1 MSDVNANIGI
11 NFDTKQALAN
21 LRQLQA
27 GLSRFNQSLTQ
38 GNVAAAN
45 AQKGLNAQLM
55 QSINATGKFVASQK
69 EIRTSTRSFTD
80 ALEKNQLS
88 MREYV
93 RYTAAAATANTKT
106 FTRMFAQERE
116 IINRARKDRVKS
128 LQSQYVQLTNAQGD
142 FVKVLQVVPKH
153 LQTVN
158 GKYADYA
165 TRVQMA
171 AQRQQL
177 LNQLLKQGST
187 QLLNF
192 GKNTQWAGRQ
202 LMVGLT
208 VPLSMLGSYA
218 AKTFREMEEAT
229 VKFTRVY
236 GDMFTSGDATNK
248 AIADIKRLSSEFTK
262 YGIAAKDTVDLAARA
277 AAMGLTGG
285 ALNAQVSAATKLAVL
300 GQVEQQQA
308 LETTISLQNAFGI
321 SSEDLAK
328 KINFLNAVENQTVLS
343 IEDLT
348 IAIPKAG
355 PVIKQLGGNVE
366 DLAFFMTAMKEGGI
380 NASEGANALKSGLA
394 SLINPSAKAS
404 AFLADFGINVKGIV
418 NNNSGD
424 LKNTVIG
431 FAQAL
436 DTLDPLNRA
445 RAIEQM
451 FGKFQFAR
459 LSTLF
464 QNVTK
469 DTSQASRA
477 LGLAGASVEE
487 LAILS
492 ERELGKVENAVGV
505 KFQKTIEQLKIQLIP
520 VGKAFLEALTPVVA
534 FFGKVLEKFNNFSE
548 GSKKAIAIVVAVLA
562 GLAPIALMTFG
573 VVANGAANL
582 IKFFAMLRGGI
593 AKLNGQNQVLGGGFD
608 YLTQQ
613 EIDNLA
619 QTQALHTSHQQL
631 ISTFNVEKAAVDAL
645 AISYG
650 NAGSQALALASSAP
664 GLFNSAPGPRG
675 AVGGIKKFSEG
686 ILSVPGTGN
695 EDTVAAMLTPGES
708 VIPAKQSD
716 KHRALIQAIIA
727 DKIPG
732 HADGVVGGGTSG
744 FIQKERERIANFDDS
759 QLIAYAKRVG
769 IDMADTSKTAL
780 ENIRKLISSEF
791 EQILQDVKTQFGK
804 ITQEGLT
811 AVGKKF
817 DPEKQSSRMGAYHPA
832 FDQLQRPE
840 FSHVGQTRGLDA
852 TSGDSLN
859 LIPQARNQ
867 VELIKKFYGDQGR
880 DMPELKVADA
890 HAMMLKGK
898 LNNAMSTPGKSASY
912 ESANGAG
919 SLGRDFQADFEKTG
933 AEKWRAMTTMMG
945 GDFDKLKAEAETYDR
960 LLIEKLDKWNA
971 DNAAKPAP
979 EIFDDAIFKTIESG
993 ITEELHTLSPEF
1005 AKIVDQAKQSITA
1018 IRISLG
1024 DDFEEVNAMLK
1035 ANGAGTLGP
1044 KASNAK
1050 IMNHEARPEDSRLL
1064 GTMSEG
1070 AALGDAAVDGVRSKA
1085 GTDAASPS
1093 KKAHSAGEEVGDGLI
1108 DGMKAKEGQV
1118 EAQSS
1123 RLGDAAV
1130 PSAAETQAKMEKMD
1144 LGNKA
1149 FYDDINTPGMRDQRQ
1164 ILKSQDRQRRK
1175 RGAKGNVQIPQD
1187 QSQQAESLN
1196 LTINASRSI
1205 AENTQMSA
1213 DASEEHLKLTEQTTS
1228 VLTDVH
1234 DGTVSSADAISGNS
1248 GNLITQERINSGIA
1262 GTEHQRSISAQET
1275 ALAAERLANAKEQE
1289 ANAAVLN
1296 AQEEAARFNS
1306 GGSQTGELIDG
1317 PLPGEDGFIGP
1328 LNQRD
1333 QRVKDR
1339 RSRKLATQE
1348 RRGKRREAVGR
1359 VSGKVSGGLGTA
1371 AMVAG
1376 MAGAPPA
1383 VTAALGGAATIAQFA
1398 PMLAGLG
1405 PLGIAAGAIAGAAGG
1420 MYLLD
1425 KAAEKA
1431 AKAQTEFANKT
1442 QMTSKTLQ
1450 SIGAVTGK
1458 VGASE
1463 IMDRRRQEAKSDRYT
1478 TNYDRKGQQF
1488 GTTFLESDVGKSMAD
1503 GFAENIKIA
1512 GEGPAS
1518 QQFAANLALAVSD
1531 GVMTS
1536 VEASDVVR
1544 QMAIKFGD
1552 TTLQPRVDAELNRL
1566 IGPYGE
1572 DLLKDPLQV
1581 RLNLI
1586 DDQSE
1591 ISRISTD
1598 QLASSVISDNNST
1611 NERWSNLAELTPGGA
1626 ITQKILSGSNYGS
1639 EETKGYNFG
1648 EFFTETKSE
1657 KVAAFGAASNA
1668 NNMGAAQSQLDS
1680 YNLQAETKIKE
1691 LQAQRAITT
1700 EKSKQEAIDL
1710 SIKNAQDEQAEGAQ
1724 KIRDKISETL
1734 DDQLAL
1740 FAVAKQRSAV
1750 EGAFFDSLKESVK
1763 LKYKGTAMEAFT
1775 DDMLDKSA
1783 DLESKELEVIVNTIV
1798 ASGQVNPLVM
1808 TDLLEAFSGDEKKLE
1823 GVLDI
1828 AVKTHGADKIA
1839 LLVNNLGGLKNKNL
1853 KKNLTVAISKLPT
1866 AEMDRIN
1873 DTLVQLQTMDQK
1885 DFDINVYLGND
1896 VKTATDRLKYLQ
1908 GQLEAI
1914 EGVTDPLTKSVQLEN
1929 IGLSEDAMKGITA
1942 NWEYFM
1948 SLPETVRKTAIQ
1960 TYVTATTTVNDDAV
1974 KTRIAKKIAATGGA
1988 STVADYYNSPAGRAA
2003 VVNELALEATKPQYS
2018 ATPPGPKGAGGGD
2031 GKDGSGSNPLDFL
2044 DSLAMRIKN
2053 VRQGAFDATKPLASM
2068 MAAFTSKKAQADA
2081 SKMFDIFD
2089 GLQQRMMKLG
2099 VPKEFRDMIAGM
2111 SAEDFTAFS
2120 SLPKGKNMFTYNETD
2135 SKGKKLPKTKQNI
2148 KGITKEGR
2156 AVMQTYNEAQAGEYQ
2171 LIQQE
2176 TLQTIKDQ
2184 NVAFN
2189 QLIATGMSTSD
2200 ALKVVENSAIAA
2212 AIASGSVGAQG
2223 SAEFQKFTDDIKIA
2237 NSELQKQAVINT
2249 ALGKIEDSQYQ
2260 EKAIGFAKAFYDAGL
2275 SIEQIDEVLS
2285 DPQMAAMLVEDLKDG
2300 KIEAGAI
2307 KDYLDTIPKRIEIS
2321 VEQKLAKKDFLGAAA
2336 PGFEIVD
2343 KMFQIQESLIRHAG
2357 KATTKP
2363 IQDQIEAQEIL
2374 IRALQTEEK
2383 TRASLKGI
2391 LDDYTVSYEQL
2402 LDRAKEY
2409 QDTIS
2414 KEQRDL
2420 EVNSEYG
2427 SRVIEKLTEDIND
2440 LNREIEMNPEW
2451 GTRAIDALQKES
2463 GELAHDL
2470 DVMNN
2475 AAEKINEKYDKQAE
2489 ALEKVRAINENI
2501 LEQQSQ
2507 QLDLAD
2513 AITSGDISAAAK
2525 AAQAMRETDASQY
2538 ADGVSSALEQSRNN
2552 AIDGLR
2558 NSKGQSQKQIQERQY
2573 EIAQKIYAMENDPAR
2588 VEKVQK
2594 IKDLQDAIYA
2604 KEELREVKLLAIRK
2618 IEDEMYLIQQ
2628 EIAKDEGL
2636 LDKENKKLTDLNT
2649 KLSDAEKSIQ
2659 KQVDNIRIMGKDK
2672 DGWDLAKTKLE
2683 AYNLAIDKT
2692 VNTHMAA
2699 LTKATAAV
2707 EADWDSIN
2715 TWLNS
2720 WLGSDGSVINLETI
2734 HKITY
2739 VYSDAGAGSGAGSGS
2754 GGDSYTAPEE
2764 TAESTAAAET
2774 FDATV
2779 ERLDAALAALD
2790 AILSEGS
2797 SAGGQR
2803 SDDNY
2808 EIRQAQIAAARKELA
2823 EAQAAYDAIVN
2834 AGNSGTGGSGGGG
2847 EFMQFAARGGLINP
2861 MRFASGGY
2869 ARGTD
2874 TVPAMLTPGEF
2885 VMSRYAVNSH
2895 GIDGMKAI
2903 NSGQSVGESV
2913 YNYSVSVNVA
2923 SDANPDEIARVVM
2936 KQIKQVDSQRIKG
2949 NRL

>member
-1 MSDVNANIGI
+1 LSDVNANIGI

-88 MREYV
+88 MREYA

-106 FTRMFAQERE
+106 FTRMFAAERE

-248 AIADIKRLSSEFTK
+248 AIADIQRLGKEFTK
-262 YGIAAKDTVDLAARA
+262 YGVAAKDTMEMAASA
-277 AAMGLTGG
+277 AAMGLTGS
-285 ALNAQVSAATKLAVL
+285 ALNAQVSAATKLSVL

-355 PVIKQLGGNVE
+355 PVVKQLGGNVE

-404 AFLADFGINVKGIV
+404 AFLADLGINVKGIV
-418 NNNSGD
+418 NNNAGD

-464 QNVTK
+464 QNVSK
-469 DTSQASRA
+469 DTSQAARA

-505 KFQKTIEQLKIQLIP
+505 KFQKTIEQLKIQLLP

-534 FFGKVLEKFNNFSE
+534 FFGKVLEKFNGFSE

-562 GLAPIALMTFG
+562 GLAPVALMTFG

-613 EIDNLA
+613 EIENLA

-645 AISYG
+645 ALSYG

-664 GLFNSAPGPRG
+664 GLFNSVPGPRG
-675 AVGGIKKFSEG
+675 AVGGIKKFAEG
-686 ILSVPGTGN
+686 VLSVPGTGN
-695 EDTVAAMLTPGES
+695 KDTVAAMLTPGES
-708 VIPAKQSD
+708 VIPAKQSE
-716 KHRALIQAIIA
+716 KHRALIQAIIT

-732 HADGVVGGGTSG
+732 YSDGLVGGSTPK
-744 FIQKERERIANFDDS
+744 FIQKERERIQSFDNS

-769 IDMADTSKTAL
+769 LDIADTSETAL
-780 ENIRKLISSEF
+780 ENIRKIISSEF

-840 FSHVGQTRGLDA
+840 FSHVGQTKATNA

-867 VELIKKFYGDQGR
+867 VELIKKWYGDQGR

-898 LNNAMSTPGKSASY
+898 LNNAMSTRGKSASY
-912 ESANGAG
+912 ESENGAG

-945 GDFDKLKAEAETYDR
+945 GDFDKLKSQAETYDR
-960 LLIEKLDKWNA
+960 LLIEKLSKWNA
-971 DNAAKPAP
+971 DNAAKPVP
-979 EIFDDAIFKTIESG
+979 EIFDDSIFKQIESQ
-993 ITEELHTLSPEF
+993 ITADMQTLAPEF
-1005 AKIVDQAKQSITA
+1005 SKIVDQAKQSITA
-1018 IRISLG
+1018 IRVSLG
-1024 DDFEEVNAMLK
+1024 DDFEEVNAMLR
-1035 ANGAGTLGP
+1035 ANGAGDLGP
-1044 KASNAK
+1044 RASSAK
-1050 IMNHEARPEDSRLL
+1050 IMNHEARPDDPRLL

-1070 AALGDAAVDGVRSKA
+1070 AALGDAAVKGVRSKA
-1085 GTDAASPS
+1085 GTDSASPS
-1093 KKAHSAGEEVGDGLI
+1093 KKARSAGQEVGDGLI
-1108 DGMKAKEGQV
+1108 EGMKSKEGQV
-1118 EAQSS
+1118 QAQSS

-1149 FYDDINTPGMRDQRQ
+1149 FYDDINTPEMRGERQ
-1164 ILKSQDRQRRK
+1164 VLKSLDRRRRK
-1175 RGAKGNVQIPQD
+1175 LGAKGAVAIPQD
-1187 QSQQAESLN
+1187 QSQETESLN
-1196 LTINASRSI
+1196 LTINASKSI
-1205 AENTQMSA
+1205 AENTQIAA
-1213 DASEEHLKLTEQTTS
+1213 DATGENVRLTEETTS
-1228 VLTDVH
+1228 VLTDVR
-1234 DGTVSSADAISGNS
+1234 DGAISSADAISGNS

-1289 ANAAVLN
+1289 ANAAVIN
-1296 AQEEAARFNS
+1296 AQEEAARFNAS
-1306 GGSQTGELIDG
+1306 GSQTGDLLDG
-1317 PLPGEDGFIGP
+1317 PLPGEEGFIGP
-1328 LNQRD
+1328 LNKSD
-1333 QRVKDR
+1333 QRRADR
-1339 RSRKLATQE
+1339 KSRKLETQE
-1348 RRGKRREAVGR
+1348 KRGRRREAVGR

-1376 MAGAPPA
+1376 MAGAPPV

-1405 PLGIAAGAIAGAAGG
+1405 PLGIAAGAVAGAAGG
-1420 MYLLD
+1420 LYLLD
-1425 KAAEKA
+1425 KAAAKA

-1463 IMDRRRQEAKSDRYT
+1463 IMDRRRREAKSDRYT

-1503 GFAENIKIA
+1503 GFAENIKVV

-1531 GVMTS
+1531 GVMTA
-1536 VEASDVVR
+1536 VEASDVAR

-1572 DLLKDPLQV
+1572 DLIKDPLQV

-1586 DDQSE
+1586 DDQSQ
-1591 ISRISTD
+1591 ITKMTTD
-1598 QLASSVISDNNST
+1598 QLTSAVSSDNNSM
-1611 NERWSNLAELTPGGA
+1611 NSKIAGVMDSNNPGGWL
-1626 ITQKILSGSNYGS
+1626 TQKILSGSATG
-1639 EETKGYNFG
+1639 KGYNFAEAFG
-1648 EFFTETKSE
+1648 QTKAE
-1657 KVAAFGAASNA
+1657 KVASFGAASGANA
-1668 NNMGAAQSQLDS
+1668 MGAAQAQLDA
-1680 YNLQAETKIKE
+1680 YNLQAEKKIQE

-1700 EKSKQEAIDL
+1700 EKSKQAEIDAQ
-1710 SIKNAQDEQAEGAQ
+1710 IKTAQEEQATGAQ
-1724 KIRDKISETL
+1724 AIRDKIAETL
-1734 DDQLAL
+1734 DDQLAM
-1740 FAVAKQRSAV
+1740 FAVAKQRAAV

-1775 DDMLDKSA
+1775 DDMLSKSA
-1783 DLESKELEVIVNTIV
+1783 DLKSKELEVTVNTIV

-1808 TDLLEAFSGDEKKLE
+1808 TDLLDAFTGDEDALK
-1823 GVLDI
+1823 GVLDV

-1839 LLVNNLGGLKNKNL
+1839 LLINNLGGIKKPEL
-1853 KKNLTVAISKLPT
+1853 KKKLTVAISKLPT
-1866 AEMDRIN
+1866 KQMDAIN
-1873 DTLVQLQTMDQK
+1873 NTLTQLQTMDQK
-1885 DFDINVYLGND
+1885 DFDINVWLGD
-1896 VKTATDRLKYLQ
+1896 DAVKAQEKLLALQ
-1908 GQLEAI
+1908 KQLEGI
-1914 EGVTDPLTKSVQLEN
+1914 ENVPDPLTKAIQLEN
-1929 IGLSEDAMKGITA
+1929 VGIDENAMKGITA

-1960 TYVTATTTVNDDAV
+1960 TYVSAYTTVTDDAV
-1974 KTRIAKKIAATGGA
+1974 KSFIAKKIQATGGA
-1988 STVADYYNSPAGRAA
+1988 GTVADYWNSAAGRAA
-2003 VVNELALEATKPQYS
+2003 AVNELAMGATKPQYS
-2018 ATPPGPKGAGGGD
+2018 ATPPGPKGAGLDKG
-2031 GKDGSGSNPLDFL
+2031 GKDGNGSNPLDFL

-2068 MAAFTSKKAQADA
+2068 MAAFTSKKAQSDA

-2089 GLQQRMMKLG
+2089 GLQQRMLKLG

-2135 SKGKKLPKTKQNI
+2135 ANGKKLPKTKQNI

-2184 NVAFN
+2184 NVAFS
-2189 QLIATGMSTSD
+2189 QLISTGMSTSD

-2212 AIASGSVGAQG
+2212 AIASGSVGAKG
-2223 SAEFQKFTDDIKIA
+2223 SAEFQKFTDDIKLA
-2237 NSELQKQAVINT
+2237 NSELEKQAVINT
-2249 ALGKIEDSQYQ
+2249 ALGKVEESQYQ

-2440 LNREIEMNPEW
+2440 LNREIEMNPDW
-2451 GTRAIDALQKES
+2451 GARAIDALQKES
-2463 GELAHDL
+2463 SELAHDL
-2470 DVMNN
+2470 DLMNK
-2475 AAEKINEKYDKQAE
+2475 ATEKINEKYDKQAE
-2489 ALEKVRAINENI
+2489 ALEKVRTINENI
-2501 LEQQSQ
+2501 LEQQKQ

-2513 AITSGDISAAAK
+2513 AITSGDISAAAR

-2538 ADGVSSALEQSRNN
+2538 ADGVSSALEQSRDN
-2552 AIDGLR
+2552 AIKGLR
-2558 NSKGQSQKQIQERQY
+2558 NSKGQSQKEIEERQF
-2573 EIAQKIYAMENDPAR
+2573 EIAQKIYAMENDPER
-2588 VEKVQK
+2588 VAKVQK

-2604 KEELREVKLLAIRK
+2604 KEELRETKLLAIRK
-2618 IEDEMYLIQQ
+2618 IEDEMYAIQQ

-2707 EADWDSIN
+2707 EADWESIN
-2715 TWLNS
+2715 DWLNS
-2720 WLGSDGSVINLETI
+2720 WLGSDGSSITLETI

-2739 VYSDAGAGSGAGSGS
+2739 VYSGGPGP
-2754 GGDSYTAPEE
+2754 GGDTGGDTGGDAYVAPEDDE
-2764 TAESTAAAET
+2764 ESLAEAAA
-2774 FDATV
+2774 FDAAV
-2779 ERLDAALAALD
+2779 ERLDAAQAALD
-2790 AILSEGS
+2790 AGTG
-2797 SAGGQR
+2797 GGQGA
-2803 SDDNY
+2803 D
-2808 EIRQAQIAAARKELA
+2808 AAYDRLLAELA
-2823 EAQAAYDAIVN
+2823 AAQAAYDAIVN

-2847 EFMQFAARGGLINP
+2847 NFMQFAARGGLINP

-2885 VMSRYAVNSH
+2885 VMSKYAVSSYGVN
-2895 GIDGMKAI
+2895 GMKAI
-2903 NSGQSVGESV
+2903 NSGQSLGDSV
-2913 YNYSVSVNVA
+2913 YNYSVNVNVA
-2923 SDANPDEIARVVM
+2923 SDADPDEIARAVM

>member
-1 MSDVNANIGI
+1 LSDVNANIGI

-38 GNVAAAN
+38 GNIAAAN

-277 AAMGLTGG
+277 AAMGLTGS

-1175 RGAKGNVQIPQD
+1175 LGASGKVIVPED
-1187 QSQQAESLN
+1187 RSAQAESLN
-1196 LTINASRSI
+1196 LTINASKSI
-1205 AENTQMSA
+1205 AENTQTSA
-1213 DASEEHLKLTEQTTS
+1213 DATGEQLKLTKETTS
-1228 VLTDVH
+1228 VLTDVR
-1234 DGTVSSADAISGNS
+1234 DGTISSADAISGNS

-1306 GGSQTGELIDG
+1306 GGSQTGDLIDG

-1333 QRVKDR
+1333 QRAKDR

-1405 PLGIAAGAIAGAAGG
+1405 PLGIAAGAVAGAAGG
-1420 MYLLD
+1420 LYLLD

-1536 VEASDVVR
+1536 VEASDVAR

-1591 ISRISTD
+1591 ISKISTD
-1598 QLASSVISDNNST
+1598 QLAGSIKSDNSSINTGISKVA
-1611 NERWSNLAELTPGGA
+1611 EYSNPGGWL
-1626 ITQKILSGSNYGS
+1626 TGKILNGSAEG
-1639 EETKGYNFG
+1639 KGYNFA
-1648 EFFTETKSE
+1648 EAFTQTKSE
-1657 KVAAFGAASNA
+1657 KVASFGAASNA
-1668 NNMGAAQSQLDS
+1668 NNMGAAQAQLDS

-1700 EKSKQEAIDL
+1700 EKSKQEAIDI
-1710 SIKNAQDEQAEGAQ
+1710 SIKKAQDEQSEGAK
-1724 KIRDKISETL
+1724 KIREKIAETL

-1740 FAVAKQRSAV
+1740 FAVAKERAAV

-1775 DDMLDKSA
+1775 DDMLSKSA

-1896 VKTATDRLKYLQ
+1896 VKTATERLQALQ
-1908 GQLEAI
+1908 KQLEGI
-1914 EGVTDPLTKSVQLEN
+1914 EAVPEPLTKAIQLEN
-1929 IGLSEDAMKGITA
+1929 SGLSEDAMKGITA

-1960 TYVTATTTVNDDAV
+1960 TYVTATTTVTDDAV

-2003 VVNELALEATKPQYS
+2003 VVNELAMEATKPQYS
-2018 ATPPGPKGAGGGD
+2018 PTNKGPKDGGPVG
-2031 GKDGSGSNPLDFL
+2031 GKDGAGSNPLDFL

-2363 IQDQIEAQEIL
+2363 IQDQIEKQEIL

-2383 TRASLKGI
+2383 VRTSLKGI

-2440 LNREIEMNPEW
+2440 LNKEIEINPEW

-2588 VEKVQK
+2588 VAKVQK

-2604 KEELREVKLLAIRK
+2604 KEELREAKLLAIRT

-2659 KQVDNIRIMGKDK
+2659 NQVDNIRIMGKDK

-2707 EADWDSIN
+2707 EADWESIN
-2715 TWLNS
+2715 GWLNS

-2734 HKITY
+2734 HTITY
-2739 VYSDAGAGSGAGSGS
+2739 VYSNTGGGNPGSGS
-2754 GGDSYTAPEE
+2754 DGDAYTAPEE
-2764 TAESTAAAET
+2764 TAESEAEAEA

-2779 ERLDAALAALD
+2779 AWLDAAQAALD
-2790 AILSEGS
+2790 AILAEGS
-2797 SAGGQR
+2797 GAGGQR

-2808 EIRQAQIAAARKELA
+2808 DIRQAQIAAARKELA
-2823 EAQAAYDAIVN
+2823 AAQAAYNATLPVGDAN
-2834 AGNSGTGGSGGGG
+2834 ATGGSGGASGG
-2847 EFMQFAARGGLINP
+2847 KFEMQFEANGGLINP
-2861 MRFASGGY
+2861 MKFAMGGF
-2869 ARGTD
+2869 AKGTD

-2885 VMSRYAVNSH
+2885 VMSRYAVNSY
-2895 GIDGMKAI
+2895 GINGMKAI
-2903 NSGQSVGESV
+2903 NNGQGVGESV

>member
-38 GNVAAAN
+38 GNIAAAN

-277 AAMGLTGG
+277 AAMGLTGS

-348 IAIPKAG
+348 VAIPKAG

-505 KFQKTIEQLKIQLIP
+505 KFQKTIEQLKVQLIP

-716 KHRALIQAIIA
+716 KHRALIQAIIT

-732 HADGVVGGGTSG
+732 HSDGVVGGGTSG

-840 FSHVGQTRGLDA
+840 FSHVGQTKGLDA

-960 LLIEKLDKWNA
+960 LLIEKLNKWNA

-979 EIFDDAIFKTIESG
+979 EIFDDAVFKTLESE
-993 ITEELHTLSPEF
+993 ITADLHTLSPEF

-1108 DGMKAKEGQV
+1108 DGMKAKESQV

-1196 LTINASRSI
+1196 LTINASKSI

-1306 GGSQTGELIDG
+1306 GGSQTGDLIDG

-1348 RRGKRREAVGR
+1348 RRGRRREAVGR

-1405 PLGIAAGAIAGAAGG
+1405 PLGIAAGAVAGAAGG
-1420 MYLLD
+1420 LYLLD
-1425 KAAEKA
+1425 KAAAKA

-1503 GFAENIKIA
+1503 GFAENIKVA

-1531 GVMTS
+1531 GVMTA
-1536 VEASDVVR
+1536 VEASDVAR

-1591 ISRISTD
+1591 ISSMSTD
-1598 QLASSVISDNNST
+1598 QLANSIKSDNSSINSKISKVA
-1611 NERWSNLAELTPGGA
+1611 EYSNPGGYL
-1626 ITQKILSGSNYGS
+1626 TGKILNGSAEG
-1639 EETKGYNFG
+1639 KGYNFA
-1648 EFFTETKSE
+1648 EAFTQTKSE
-1657 KVAAFGAASNA
+1657 KVASFGAASNA
-1668 NNMGAAQSQLDS
+1668 NNMGAAQAQLDS

-1700 EKSKQEAIDL
+1700 EKSKQEAIDI
-1710 SIKNAQDEQAEGAQ
+1710 SIKKAQDEQSEGAK
-1724 KIRDKISETL
+1724 KIREKIAETL

-1740 FAVAKQRSAV
+1740 FAVAKERAAV

-1775 DDMLDKSA
+1775 DDMLSKSA
-1783 DLESKELEVIVNTIV
+1783 DLDSKELEVIVNTIV

-1808 TDLLEAFSGDEKKLE
+1808 TDLLEAFSGDEKKLQ

-1866 AEMDRIN
+1866 EEMDRIN

-1896 VKTATDRLKYLQ
+1896 VKTATERLQALQ
-1908 GQLEAI
+1908 KQLEGI
-1914 EGVTDPLTKSVQLEN
+1914 EAVPEPLTKAIQLEN
-1929 IGLSEDAMKGITA
+1929 AGLSEDAMKGITA

-1974 KTRIAKKIAATGGA
+1974 KARIAKKVAATGGA

-2003 VVNELALEATKPQYS
+2003 IVNELAMEATKPQYS
-2018 ATPPGPKGAGGGD
+2018 ATPPGPKGAGAGD

-2068 MAAFTSKKAQADA
+2068 MAAFTSKKAQSDA

-2148 KGITKEGR
+2148 KGITDEGR

-2212 AIASGSVGAQG
+2212 AIASGSVGAKG

-2249 ALGKIEDSQYQ
+2249 ALTKIEDSQYQ

-2383 TRASLKGI
+2383 VRTSLKGI

-2470 DVMNN
+2470 DVMNK

-2489 ALEKVRAINENI
+2489 ALEKVRTINENI
-2501 LEQQSQ
+2501 LEQQKQ

-2513 AITSGDISAAAK
+2513 AITSGDISAAAR

-2552 AIDGLR
+2552 AINGLR
-2558 NSKGQSQKQIQERQY
+2558 NSKGKSQKQIEERQY
-2573 EIAQKIYAMENDPAR
+2573 EISQKIYAMENDPAR

-2604 KEELREVKLLAIRK
+2604 KEELREAKLLAIRK

-2659 KQVDNIRIMGKDK
+2659 KQVDNIRIMGKDE

-2692 VNTHMAA
+2692 VNTHMKA
-2699 LTKATAAV
+2699 LSDATSAV
-2707 EADWDSIN
+2707 EGDWAAIN
-2715 TWLNS
+2715 DWLNA
-2720 WLGSDGSVINLETI
+2720 WLGSDGSKINLETI
-2734 HKITY
+2734 HTITY
-2739 VYSDAGAGSGAGSGS
+2739 VYSNAGGGNPGSGS
-2754 GGDSYTAPEE
+2754 GGDGYIPPEE
-2764 TAESTAAAET
+2764 TPESEAEAEA
-2774 FDATV
+2774 FDAAV
-2779 ERLDAALAALD
+2779 AWLDAAKEALAA
-2790 AILSEGS
+2790 GS
-2797 SAGGQR
+2797 GSGQR
-2803 SDDNY
+2803 ADAEY
-2808 EIRQAQIAAARKELA
+2808 EALLADVAAA
-2823 EAQAAYDAIVN
+2823 QANYDAIVN
-2834 AGNSGTGGSGGGG
+2834 AGSSEPPGGGG
-2847 EFMQFAARGGLINP
+2847 GGSNSMQFESRGGLINP

-2913 YNYSVSVNVA
+2913 YNYSVNVNVA
-2923 SDANPDEIARVVM
+2923 SDASPDEIARVVM

>member
-38 GNVAAAN
+38 GNIAAAN

-177 LNQLLKQGST
+177 LNQLLKHGST

-248 AIADIKRLSSEFTK
+248 AIADIRRLGTEFTK
-262 YGIAAKDTVDLAARA
+262 YGVAAKDTMEMAASA
-277 AAMGLTGG
+277 AAMGLTGS

-348 IAIPKAG
+348 VAIPKAG
-355 PVIKQLGGNVE
+355 PVIRQLGGNVE

-404 AFLADFGINVKGIV
+404 AFLADLGINVKGIV
-418 NNNSGD
+418 NNNAGD

-464 QNVTK
+464 QNVSK
-469 DTSQASRA
+469 DTSQAARA

-505 KFQKTIEQLKIQLIP
+505 KFQKTIEQLKIQLLP

-534 FFGKVLEKFNNFSE
+534 FFGRVLEKFNNFSE

-732 HADGVVGGGTSG
+732 HSEGIVGGSTPG

-840 FSHVGQTRGLDA
+840 FSHVGQTKGLDA

-880 DMPELKVADA
+880 DMPELKIADA

-912 ESANGAG
+912 ERTNGAG

-945 GDFDKLKAEAETYDR
+945 GDFDKLKSEAETYDR
-960 LLIEKLDKWNA
+960 LLIEKLGKWNA

-979 EIFDDAIFKTIESG
+979 EIFDDAVFKTLESE
-993 ITEELHTLSPEF
+993 ITADLHTLSPEF

-1044 KASNAK
+1044 NPSNAK

-1108 DGMKAKEGQV
+1108 DGMKAKESQV

-1149 FYDDINTPGMRDQRQ
+1149 FYDDINTPGLRDQRQ

-1187 QSQQAESLN
+1187 QSQQEESLN
-1196 LTINASRSI
+1196 LTINASKSI

-1234 DGTVSSADAISGNS
+1234 DGTVSSAEAISGNS

-1306 GGSQTGELIDG
+1306 GGSQTESLIDG

-1328 LNQRD
+1328 LNRSD
-1333 QRVKDR
+1333 QKRADR
-1339 RSRKLATQE
+1339 KSRKLATQE
-1348 RRGKRREAVGR
+1348 RRGRRREAVGR

-1376 MAGAPPA
+1376 MAGAPPV

-1405 PLGIAAGAIAGAAGG
+1405 PLGIAAGAVAGAAGG
-1420 MYLLD
+1420 LYLLD

-1531 GVMTS
+1531 GVMTA
-1536 VEASDVVR
+1536 VEASDVAR
-1544 QMAIKFGD
+1544 QMSIKFGD

-1591 ISRISTD
+1591 ISKISTD
-1598 QLASSVISDNNST
+1598 QLAGSINKDNSSLNSRISSV
-1611 NERWSNLAELTPGGA
+1611 AEFIPGGQ
-1626 ITQKILSGSNYGS
+1626 ITQMALSGSNYKTD
-1639 EETKGYNFG
+1639 TKGYNFA
-1648 EFFTETKSE
+1648 EAFTQTKSE
-1657 KVAAFGAASNA
+1657 KVASFGAASNA
-1668 NNMGAAQSQLDS
+1668 NNMGAAQAQLDS

-1700 EKSKQEAIDL
+1700 EKSKQEAIDI
-1710 SIKNAQDEQAEGAQ
+1710 SIKKAQDEQSEGAQ
-1724 KIRDKISETL
+1724 KIRDKIAETL

-1775 DDMLDKSA
+1775 DDMLSKSA
-1783 DLESKELEVIVNTIV
+1783 DLDSKELEVTVNTIV

-1808 TDLLEAFSGDEKKLE
+1808 TDLLEAFSGDEKKLQ

-1828 AVKTHGADKIA
+1828 GVKTHGADKIA

-1853 KKNLTVAISKLPT
+1853 KKNLTVAITKLPT
-1866 AEMDRIN
+1866 EEMDRIN

-1896 VKTATDRLKYLQ
+1896 VKTATERLQALQ
-1908 GQLEAI
+1908 KQLEGI
-1914 EGVTDPLTKSVQLEN
+1914 EAVPEPLTKAIQLETA
-1929 IGLSEDAMKGITA
+1929 GLSADAMKGITA

-1974 KTRIAKKIAATGGA
+1974 KARIAKKVAATGGA

-2003 VVNELALEATKPQYS
+2003 IVNELAMEATKPQYS
-2018 ATPPGPKGAGGGD
+2018 ATPPGPKGAGAGD

-2053 VRQGAFDATKPLASM
+2053 VRQGAFDATKPLSSM
-2068 MAAFTSKKAQADA
+2068 MAAFTSKKAQSDA

-2212 AIASGSVGAQG
+2212 AIASGSVGAKG
-2223 SAEFQKFTDDIKIA
+2223 SAEFQKFTDDIKVA

-2249 ALGKIEDSQYQ
+2249 ALTKIEDSQYQ

-2383 TRASLKGI
+2383 VRTSLKGI

-2470 DVMNN
+2470 DVMNK

-2489 ALEKVRAINENI
+2489 ALEKVRTINENI
-2501 LEQQSQ
+2501 LEQQKQ

-2513 AITSGDISAAAK
+2513 AITSGDISAAAR

-2552 AIDGLR
+2552 AINGLR
-2558 NSKGQSQKQIQERQY
+2558 NSKGKSQKQIEERQY

-2604 KEELREVKLLAIRK
+2604 KEELREAKLLAIRK

-2707 EADWDSIN
+2707 EADWESIN
-2715 TWLNS
+2715 GWLNA
-2720 WLGSDGSVINLETI
+2720 WLGSDGSKINLETI
-2734 HKITY
+2734 HTITY
-2739 VYSDAGAGSGAGSGS
+2739 VYSNAGGGNPGSGS
-2754 GGDSYTAPEE
+2754 DGDAYTAPEE
-2764 TAESTAAAET
+2764 TDESNAAAET

-2779 ERLDAALAALD
+2779 ERLDAAQAALD

-2808 EIRQAQIAAARKELA
+2808 DIRQAQIAAARKELA

-2913 YNYSVSVNVA
+2913 YNYSVNVNVA
-2923 SDANPDEIARVVM
+2923 SDASPDEIARVVM